1 MPISFKE
8 DHISQIPA
16 LLMLE
21 KLGYTYLAPDEA
33 LALRGGNLANVLL
46 EPVLRKQLAAI
57 NVVQVSS
64 VRTTVFSEQN
74 ITAGIEA
81 LRNIPMDE
89 GFMEAS
95 QTVYDLLTLGKT
107 LEQIVDG
114 DRKSFVLQYI
124 DWKNPSNNV
133 FHVTEEFAVSR
144 TGMTDTY
151 RPDIV
156 LFVNGIPLCVIEC
169 KRPDVKDSI
178 EQAISQHLR
187 NQKEDGIRS
196 LYLYSTLLLALNR
209 QEGSYATTATPEK
222 FWAKW
227 HEQFVDR
234 EEEDRYR
241 QELDK
246 IVNTPLLDEKLFGER
261 FGYVRSSFEELYT
274 QPVTPSVQDEYL
286 YNLCRPVRLLQL
298 MYGFTLYDDGIKKVA
313 RYQQYFAVQQTMRRV
328 RHIEGERRHGGVIWH
343 TQGSGKSLTMVML
356 AQAIILEKEIRN
368 PKIILVTDRTDLDR
382 QITGT
387 FRKCQIR
394 VENATTG
401 SKLVELLNSK
411 SDAVITTIINK
422 FETAVRSIRTPFTD
436 PNIFVIIDE
445 GHRSQYGEMS
455 IKMVVLP

>member
-21 KLGYTYLAPDEA
+21 KLGYTYLTPDEA

-74 ITAGIEA
+74 ITAGIDA

-95 QTVYDLLTLGKT
+95 QTVYDLLTSGKT

-114 DRKSFVLQYI
+114 DRKSFVMQYI
-124 DWKNPSNNV
+124 DWKNPRNNV

-144 TGMTDTY
+144 TGMTETY

-187 NQKEDGIRS
+187 NQKADGIRS
-196 LYLYSTLLLALNR
+196 LYLYSTLLLAINR

-222 FWAKW
+222 FWARW
-227 HEQFVDR
+227 REQFTNR
-234 EEEDRYR
+234 EEEVRYR
-241 QELDK
+241 QEL
-246 IVNTPLLDEKLFGER
+246 ER
-261 FGYVRSSFEELYT
+261 STSRCWTTSSSGSGSAMCAATLRSFTGSRSSRRCRT
-274 QPVTPSVQDEYL
+274 NTSTTSAGPSG
-286 YNLCRPVRLLQL
+286 CC
-298 MYGFTLYDDGIKKVA
+298 
-313 RYQQYFAVQQTMRRV
+313 
-328 RHIEGERRHGGVIWH
+328 
-343 TQGSGKSLTMVML
+343 S
-356 AQAIILEKEIRN
+356 
-368 PKIILVTDRTDLDR
+368 
-382 QITGT
+382 
-387 FRKCQIR
+387 
-394 VENATTG
+394 
-401 SKLVELLNSK
+401 
-411 SDAVITTIINK
+411 
-422 FETAVRSIRTPFTD
+422 
-436 PNIFVIIDE
+436 
-445 GHRSQYGEMS
+445 
-455 IKMVVLP
+455 

>member
-21 KLGYTYLAPDEA
+21 KLGYTYLTPDEA

-74 ITAGIEA
+74 ITAGIDA

-95 QTVYDLLTLGKT
+95 QTVYDLLTSGKT

-114 DRKSFVLQYI
+114 DRKSFVMQYI
-124 DWKNPSNNV
+124 DWKNPRNNV

-144 TGMTDTY
+144 TGMTETY

-187 NQKEDGIRS
+187 NQKADGIRS
-196 LYLYSTLLLALNR
+196 LYLYSTLLLAINR
-209 QEGSYATTATPEK
+209 QE
-222 FWAKW
+222 
-227 HEQFVDR
+227 
-234 EEEDRYR
+234 
-241 QELDK
+241 ELRHD
-246 IVNTPLLDEKLFGER
+246 GHA
-261 FGYVRSSFEELYT
+261 RSSGRGGASSSPT
-274 QPVTPSVQDEYL
+274 AKRRSVTGRSWSGWSTSR
-286 YNLCRPVRLLQL
+286 CW
-298 MYGFTLYDDGIKKVA
+298 T
-313 RYQQYFAVQQTMRRV
+313 TSSS
-328 RHIEGERRHGGVIWH
+328 
-343 TQGSGKSLTMVML
+343 GSGSAMC
-356 AQAIILEKEIRN
+356 A
-368 PKIILVTDRTDLDR
+368 
-382 QITGT
+382 
-387 FRKCQIR
+387 
-394 VENATTG
+394 ATLRSFTG
-401 SKLVELLNSK
+401 SRSSRRCRTNTS
-411 SDAVITTIINK
+411 TTS
-422 FETAVRSIRTPFTD
+422 AGPS
-436 PNIFVIIDE
+436 
-445 GHRSQYGEMS
+445 GCCS
-455 IKMVVLP
+455 

>member
-21 KLGYTYLAPDEA
+21 KLGYTYLTPDEA

-74 ITAGIEA
+74 ITAGIDA

-95 QTVYDLLTLGKT
+95 QTVYDLLTSGKT

-114 DRKSFVLQYI
+114 DRKSFVMQYI
-124 DWKNPSNNV
+124 DWKNPRNNV

-144 TGMTDTY
+144 TGMTETY

-187 NQKEDGIRS
+187 NQKADGIRS
-196 LYLYSTLLLALNR
+196 LYLYSTLLLAINR

-222 FWAKW
+222 FWARW
-227 HEQFVDR
+227 REQFTNR
-234 EEEDRYR
+234 EEEVRYR
-241 QELDK
+241 QEL
-246 IVNTPLLDEKLFGER
+246 ER
-261 FGYVRSSFEELYT
+261 VDPAFVVGVRSSQYRCEALIRSRRDFRRLYPELT
-274 QPVTPSVQDEYL
+274 VDPADLEDIMV
-286 YNLCRPVRLLQL
+286 
-298 MYGFTLYDDGIKKVA
+298 FTT
-313 RYQQYFAVQQTMRRV
+313 R
-328 RHIEGERRHGGVIWH
+328 GEQV
-343 TQGSGKSLTMVML
+343 
-356 AQAIILEKEIRN
+356 
-368 PKIILVTDRTDLDR
+368 
-382 QITGT
+382 
-387 FRKCQIR
+387 
-394 VENATTG
+394 
-401 SKLVELLNSK
+401 
-411 SDAVITTIINK
+411 
-422 FETAVRSIRTPFTD
+422 
-436 PNIFVIIDE
+436 
-445 GHRSQYGEMS
+445 
-455 IKMVVLP
+455 